1 MMSNYAPM
9 KGKDK
14 PVHDRCNH
22 HCSINDIRYQLG
34 RGSRRRR
41 TKHDPVVEP
50 TTVSADSFK
59 KDFPGASI
67 DHSSATIVSEVGD
80 GMHTLVLRCPRVTA
94 CRTLSM
100 VYN

>member
-9 KGKDK
+9 KGKDE

-22 HCSINDIRYQLG
+22 HCSVNDVRYQLG
-34 RGSRRRR
+34 QVANATEPRQ
-41 TKHDPVVEP
+41 DQAVEQL
-50 TTVSADSFK
+50 TAVADSFK

-67 DHSSATIVSEVGD
+67 DHSSATTVSVACD
-80 GMHTLVLRCPRVTA
+80 GMHTLVLRCPCVTA

-100 VYN
+100 VFN